1 MWYHS
6 GTRFYSHS
14 RVGPPTLGFLEFCFL
29 IYGYH
34 SFEGICCDI
43 LKWECYQ
50 PSVPEYHPHFH
61 TFKRIN
67 FEKKVLKT
75 AGLVSFSNTTNLYIY
90 IYIYIREALL
100 IQSFLFTC
108 LSKIFGACVVTAGI
122 AVVLSPMV
130 ASNGS
135 FTFGWSAALIVSCV
149 PLVLR

>member
-1 MWYHS
+1 MGIIRLKVFAATYLS
-6 GTRFYSHS
+6 GSVINLLSQSTIPISILLS
-14 RVGPPTLGFLEFCFL
+14 AL
-29 IYGYH
+29 
-34 SFEGICCDI
+34 I
-43 LKWECYQ
+43 LK
-50 PSVPEYHPHFH
+50 
-61 TFKRIN
+61 
-67 FEKKVLKT
+67 KKYSKLQVWFLSLT
-75 AGLVSFSNTTNLYIY
+75 PPIC

-135 FTFGWSAALIVSCV
+135 FIFGWSAALIVSCV

>member
-1 MWYHS
+1 MGIIRLKVFAATYLS
-6 GTRFYSHS
+6 GSVINLLSQSTIPISILLS
-14 RVGPPTLGFLEFCFL
+14 AL
-29 IYGYH
+29 
-34 SFEGICCDI
+34 I
-43 LKWECYQ
+43 LK
-50 PSVPEYHPHFH
+50 
-61 TFKRIN
+61 
-67 FEKKVLKT
+67 KKYSKLQVWFLSLT
-75 AGLVSFSNTTNLYIY
+75 PPICIY
-90 IYIYIREALL
+90 IYIYIRDALL